1 MLVLQYR
8 RLWIA
13 VSVALVTGVA
23 WGSLQTA
30 FGTEVPRGFDK
41 IEHFATYLFL
51 AVWFTGLC
59 AREGYWRVAVG
70 LLSLGL
76 AMEVGQ
82 FAMAAGRTAD
92 ASDMLANTAGV
103 MAGISLAWA
112 GTGGWAGKVEG
123 WLR

>member
-1 MLVLQYR
+1 MLALNYRNFWIAASVVLVL
-8 RLWIA
+8 
-13 VSVALVTGVA
+13 GVA

-30 FGTEVPRGFDK
+30 FATEAPRGFDK
-41 IEHFATYLFL
+41 VEHFATYLFL

-59 AREGYWRVAVG
+59 TRPRYWLVAAG
-70 LLSLGL
+70 LLSLGF

-92 ASDMLANTAGV
+92 LNDMLANTACV
-103 MAGISLAWA
+103 TAGLWLAWVL
-112 GTGGWAGKVEG
+112 TGGWAEKVEG